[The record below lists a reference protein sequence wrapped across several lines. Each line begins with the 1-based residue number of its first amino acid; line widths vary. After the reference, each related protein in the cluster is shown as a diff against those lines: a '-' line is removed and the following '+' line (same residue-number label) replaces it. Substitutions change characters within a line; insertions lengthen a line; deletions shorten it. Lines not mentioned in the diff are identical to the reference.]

1 VGPLDAL
8 LELID
13 AEAPGGGMGGQAV
26 GDRGAL
32 PVTHAEIG
40 VGGGHGVKLRYLI
53 VRCQLL
59 RYAPVMDMP
68 IGLRLAR
75 TARTVAQA
83 FERAMA
89 EAGGSAA
96 TWQVLL
102 LVRTQNL
109 SHRPTQSAMARTMGI
124 TAATLTHHLNA
135 LERQG
140 LVRRWREPDDRRS
153 QRVELTEQGSELF
166 DRLRGVAV
174 AHDAR
179 LRSGLSDAEAEQL
192 AGLLDRLAAGLE

>member
-1 VGPLDAL
+1 
-8 LELID
+8 
-13 AEAPGGGMGGQAV
+13 
-26 GDRGAL
+26 
-32 PVTHAEIG
+32 
-40 VGGGHGVKLRYLI
+40 
-53 VRCQLL
+53 
-59 RYAPVMDMP
+59 MDVP
-68 IGLRLAR
+68 IGLRLTR
-75 TARTVAQA
+75 TARTVSQA

-89 EAGGSAA
+89 DAGGSAA

-102 LVRTQNL
+102 LVQTQNWG
-109 SHRPTQSAMARTMGI
+109 TQSAMARSMGI

-153 QRVELTEQGSELF
+153 QRVELTHQGSALF
-166 DRLRGVAV
+166 ARLREVAV

-179 LRSGLSDAEAEQL
+179 LRSGLSDAEAAQL